1 MPPGSHAWVR
11 GPTSAQP
18 PPAAAGN
25 APPRPRAPAV
35 RQEPGTS
42 PVAPPPRRGQG
53 PVQRTGGTSAGPNG
67 TPATAISWVQ
77 AHGGAGVTSLARC
90 LGGVDVGARW
100 PQPLRGEPSRVLL
113 VGRTSLAGLQ
123 AVSRQLDE
131 LRQGKAPQGLDLLG
145 VVLVADVPGR
155 LPLTLVRRVRVIKS
169 AVTVHRVPW
178 IPSWRV
184 GEPPTEPPRQLTH
197 LAAVVSGTDIPSRR
211 RR

>member
-1 MPPGSHAWVR
+1 MPPGAHAWVR

-18 PPAAAGN
+18 PSAAANN
-25 APPRPRAPAV
+25 ARLQPRPAV
-35 RQEPGTS
+35 DRQEHGTG
-42 PVAPPPRRGQG
+42 PVAPPPRRSQG
-53 PVQRTGGTSAGPNG
+53 PVERTGGKSVGPNG
-67 TPATAISWVQ
+67 SPVTAIGWVQ

-123 AVSRQLDE
+123 AVSRQLDA

-155 LPLTLVRRVRVIKS
+155 LPLTLLRRVRVIKS

-184 GEPPTEPPRQLTH
+184 GEPASEPPRQLTS
-197 LAAVVSGTDIPSRR
+197 LAAVASGTDIPSRR